1 MNRPPGRRRNC
12 AIVGTKGNH
21 RFTPQ
26 VAEMAEAAG
35 RLAAQAGFVVMTGG
49 GSGTMEAAARGAVQA
64 GGLVVGILPSGDFG
78 WGNPWSTVV
87 IPTSIGF
94 ARNVITA
101 HAGDVMIALPGG
113 WGTLQEITFAIELGR
128 PVLSWQSHSFDETDD
143 VPPDA
148 GEDYVAGWLA
158 RQAAALSGP

>member
-1 MNRPPGRRRNC
+1 VSPAPGRRRNC

-26 VAEMAEAAG
+26 VHAMAETAG
-35 RLAAQAGFVVMTGG
+35 RLAAQAGFVVLTGG
-49 GSGTMEAAARGAVQA
+49 GSGVMEAASRGAVQA
-64 GGLVVGILPSGDFG
+64 GGLAVGILPSGDFA
-78 WGNPWSTVV
+78 WGNAWSSIV
-87 IPTSIGF
+87 IPTSIGY

-113 WGTLQEITFAIELGR
+113 WGTLQEVTFAIELGR
-128 PVLSWQSHSFDETDD
+128 PILSWQSHSFAETDD
-143 VPPDA
+143 VPEGQGDA
-148 GEDYVAGWLA
+148 FVAAWLV